1 MDFEAAKPLLERSDS
16 ATMHSRVRGVM
27 LYTLPRFEDA
37 RGVLTVA
44 EVRTHIPF
52 AVERV
57 FLVYDVRSA
66 EVRGQHAHRTQHQF
80 LICVRGSCVVLVDD
94 GNETQEFLLD
104 APTIGLYLPPMVWS
118 LQHQHSPDA
127 TMLVLASAP
136 YDPADYICDYG
147 TFRKLASENG

>member
-1 MDFEAAKPLLERSDS
+1 MDFEAAKPPLERSDPVNIQ
-16 ATMHSRVRGVM
+16 SRVRGVT

-44 EVRTHIPF
+44 DVRTHIPF
-52 AVERV
+52 AIERV

-94 GNETQEFLLD
+94 GNRKQEFRLD
-104 APTIGLYLPPMVWS
+104 APTVGLYLPPMVWS

-136 YDPADYICDYG
+136 YDPADYIRDYG
-147 TFRKLASENG
+147 TFLKLTSENG